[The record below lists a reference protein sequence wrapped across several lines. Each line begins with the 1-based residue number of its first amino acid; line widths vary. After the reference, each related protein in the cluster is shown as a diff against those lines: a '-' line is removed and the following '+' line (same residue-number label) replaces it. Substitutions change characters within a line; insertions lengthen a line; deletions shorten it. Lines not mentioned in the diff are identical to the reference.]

1 MILEIETLT
10 REDLE
15 SKMFLIKDYR
25 EYNSKEDKFQV
36 MVVPKSRR
44 NRSLDYETS
53 DDQENSNRL
62 QRQRVNA
69 GQCQSGY
76 RVSNLEGQNW
86 LFLGQTL
93 IHLHT
98 RKKLLQYF
106 VKTQS
111 CQVHKMCY
119 HYSFQR
125 QFPMTIITPIFLI
138 MISI

>member
-1 MILEIETLT
+1 MYKYITVIAGKITNGKIKKYEMILEIETLT

-69 GQCQSGY
+69 G
-76 RVSNLEGQNW
+76 
-86 LFLGQTL
+86 
-93 IHLHT
+93 
-98 RKKLLQYF
+98 
-106 VKTQS
+106 
-111 CQVHKMCY
+111 
-119 HYSFQR
+119 
-125 QFPMTIITPIFLI
+125 
-138 MISI
+138 